1 MIVNFDIYWAGH
13 IKGAEKQNDG
23 LGLLQVESLEESFSE
38 NFVCKLPSEGV
49 KE

>member
-1 MIVNFDIYWAGH
+1 MIVNFDRYWAGH
-13 IKGAEKQNDG
+13 IK
-23 LGLLQVESLEESFSE
+23 GLLQVESLEESFSE